1 MHVYTTLDI
10 YLLIIIIYALGIP
23 RMCREVEKT
32 NINEK
37 KIIFALWPQLILDV
51 RKSNILFEDT
61 LLINTHFV
69 LYMHNY
75 M

>member
-37 KIIFALWPQLILDV
+37 KI
-51 RKSNILFEDT
+51 
-61 LLINTHFV
+61 HFCTMTTV
-69 LYMHNY
+69 YPRCNEIEHIV
-75 M
+75 